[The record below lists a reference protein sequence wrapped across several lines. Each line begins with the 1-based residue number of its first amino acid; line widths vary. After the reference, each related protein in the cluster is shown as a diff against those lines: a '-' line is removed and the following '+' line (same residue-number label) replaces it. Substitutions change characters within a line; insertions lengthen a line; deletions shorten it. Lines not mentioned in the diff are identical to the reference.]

1 MRSGQKNIKD
11 QLTATTRKVSVK
23 SHIVKEEKNDKYANF
38 DSTEYWEKR
47 YQNGGHSGNGSYG
60 FLAEY
65 KRDFINQFIIENN
78 IKSLLEYGCGDGN
91 QLSMIKCEN
100 IIGVDVSKTVIDKC
114 KKLLPNSKFFCL
126 ENEKFPKEKTDL
138 LLSLDVIYHLI
149 EDEVYEHY
157 IKNIIDHGSEYII
170 IYSANF
176 KGDENFS
183 IHVRP
188 RKFTE
193 HKLLNRKYEL
203 LKIVPNNYKSNDH
216 TKGSFSDWYIYKI
229 RRNG

>member
-23 SHIVKEEKNDKYANF
+23 KHIVREEKSDYFNSAN
-38 DSTEYWEKR
+38 YWETR

-65 KRDFINQFIIENN
+65 KRDFINQFIVENN

-100 IIGVDVSKTVIDKC
+100 IIGVDVSKTAIEKC
-114 KKLLPNSKFFCL
+114 KNLLPNSKFFCL
-126 ENEKFPKEKTDL
+126 EKKSFPKIKTDL

-149 EDEVYEHY
+149 EDEVYENY
-157 IKNIIDHGSEYII
+157 IKNIVNHGSKFLI

-176 KGDENFS
+176 DDESSFAK
-183 IHVRP
+183 HVRT
-188 RKFTE
+188 RNFTK
-193 HKLLNRKYEL
+193 HNLINRSYKLLKMVENK
-203 LKIVPNNYKSNDH
+203 YKSTDH
-216 TKGSFSDWYIYKI
+216 NKGSFSDWYIYMKYEY
-229 RRNG
+229 